1 VAANTIPKTG
11 RRKRKAETTR
21 KPAVVVVSPLSFL
34 LSFFTMTLLSTLAQM
49 LTDQNATLSTAES
62 CTGGLIGHLLT
73 NVPGSS
79 NWYQGGVVS
88 YSNELKM
95 QVLGVKAVTLDRV
108 GAVSEQVA
116 EQMAIGARQ
125 AFHTTYAVSVTG
137 IAGPGGSTADK
148 PVGLTYIGVAT
159 PALVVVRR
167 YVWQGSREGN
177 KQSSATAALE
187 LLHNVLTGATL
198 TQTPAMKSTVVEVRL
213 GEGGSMTPTAF
224 VWQGRTFKITD
235 WGRQKEEGNVLTFLV
250 MTARSKAWE
259 LEFDRTSSIWTAR
272 ELNKGG
278 QLA

>member
-1 VAANTIPKTG
+1 
-11 RRKRKAETTR
+11 
-21 KPAVVVVSPLSFL
+21 
-34 LSFFTMTLLSTLAQM
+34 MTLLSTLAQ
-49 LTDQNATLSTAES
+49 LLSDQNATLSTAES

-79 NWYQGGVVS
+79 AWYQGGVVS

-95 QVLGVKAVTLDRV
+95 QVLGVKAATLDRV

-116 EQMAIGARQ
+116 EQMAVGARQ
-125 AFHTTYAVSVTG
+125 AFHTTYALSVTG

-177 KQSSATAALE
+177 KQSSANAALE
-187 LLHNVLTGATL
+187 LIHNVLTGATV
-198 TQTPAMKSTVVEVRL
+198 TQTPATKSTVVEVRL
-213 GEGGSMTPTAF
+213 SEGGSMTPTAF

-235 WGRQKEEGNVLTFLV
+235 WGRQTEKGNVLTFLV

-272 ELNKGG
+272 ELNRGAL
-278 QLA
+278 LA